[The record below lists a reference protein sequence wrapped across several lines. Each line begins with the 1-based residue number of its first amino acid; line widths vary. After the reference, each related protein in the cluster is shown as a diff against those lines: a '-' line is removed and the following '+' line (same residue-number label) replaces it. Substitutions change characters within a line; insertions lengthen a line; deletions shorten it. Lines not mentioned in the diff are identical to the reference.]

1 MGQAIL
7 SGNSGIENYTLLY
20 HNEDGGDGEFTLSES
35 ANNFKRIG
43 IYYFSNNLNFQNY
56 TEMFNINEPTT
67 NGSTLQVIYPNAG
80 GTNFYIRCAYA
91 HINGNQFIL
100 GRNFGISISSTG
112 TVSSDGTGIKVYE
125 VHGIER
131 II

>member
-7 SGNSGIENYTLLY
+7 SGNSVPTNYTVLY
-20 HNEDGGDGEFTLSES
+20 HNEDGVDGEFTLSES

-56 TEMFNINEPTT
+56 TEMFNINKPST
-67 NGSTLQVIYPNAG
+67 NGATLQVIYPNAG

-91 HINGNQFIL
+91 HINNTQFIL
-100 GRNFGISISSTG
+100 GRNYGISIIPTG
-112 TVSSDGTGIKVYE
+112 TVATDNTGIKVYE

>member
-7 SGNSGIENYTLLY
+7 SSNSIPTNYTVLY
-20 HNEDGGDGEFTLSES
+20 EAENGIDGEFTLSEPS
-35 ANNFKRIG
+35 SNFKRIG

-56 TEMFNINEPTT
+56 TEMFNIDDTST
-67 NGSTLQVIYPNAG
+67 NGATLQVIYPNAG

-91 HINGNQFIL
+91 HINGTQFIL
-100 GRNFGISISSTG
+100 GRNYGISISSSG
-112 TVSSDGTGIKVYE
+112 TVSTDDTGIKVYK